1 MTMTS
6 PRFHAPY
13 LEWAKRRPTPRFD
26 LAGSNI
32 LACSI
37 DELPGAREAITFDGK
52 NESGYAPLIE
62 SIATRYGVAP
72 EQVTTAQG
80 ASGANFLACAALLE
94 PGDDVLVETPGYDPL
109 LGAPRMLG
117 ARVNR
122 FDRDLPTLRLDPDR
136 VRAMTPRTR
145 LIIITSPHNP
155 SGAIADPAAL
165 EEIGWMAHANG
176 AHVLVDEVYLD
187 AASASDRGGVKR
199 GLTSATLG
207 DAFVC
212 TSSLTKSYGLF
223 GLRCGWILSSADVAE
238 RVRRAR
244 DVVDGTGSIVAERLA
259 ALAFT
264 HLDRLLA
271 RDSAARGRTA
281 GIVREFLRSRADIDW
296 MAAGGTV
303 VFPRCVASPHVTAFA
318 ERLLKRA
325 WQRQSSRRRFFRPGA
340 FRLGFGGATDALRGG
355 ILGDWGGARRVAR
368 RFLLF
373 YWFYR
378 VLPGS
383 TRVLRGSA
391 GSTEMSQERRAACD
405 ASSTCHTHTRG
416 E

>member
-1 MTMTS
+1 MTQTS
-6 PRFHAPY
+6 LRFHTPY
-13 LEWAKRRPTPRFD
+13 LEWAKKRPSARFD

-37 DELPGAREAITFDGK
+37 DELPGAREAIAFDGR

-62 SIATRYGVAP
+62 SIAARYGVAP

-109 LGAPRMLG
+109 LGAPRLLG
-117 ARVNR
+117 TRVNR
-122 FDRDLPTLRLDPDR
+122 FERDFADGFALDPDR
-136 VRAMTPRTR
+136 VRRGMTPRTR

-187 AASASDRGGVKR
+187 AASASDRGGVTR
-199 GLTSATLG
+199 GLTSAALG
-207 DAFVC
+207 DPFVC

-238 RVRRAR
+238 RIRRAR
-244 DVVDGTGSIVAERLA
+244 DVVDGSGSIVAERLA

-271 RDSAARGRTA
+271 RTTA
-281 GIVREFLRSRADIDW
+281 LLEMNGAIVREFLRSRAELDW
-296 MAAGGTV
+296 IAAGGTV
-303 VFPRCVASPHVTAFA
+303 VFPRLRGIADATPFA
-318 ERLLKRA
+318 ERLLSERETA
-325 WQRQSSRRRFFRPGA
+325 IVPGRFFQAPEH
-340 FRLGFGGATDALRGG
+340 FRLGFGGPTDALRGG
-355 ILGDWGGARRVAR
+355 LQALG
-368 RFLLF
+368 
-373 YWFYR
+373 
-378 VLPGS
+378 
-383 TRVLRGSA
+383 
-391 GSTEMSQERRAACD
+391 AALD
-405 ASSTCHTHTRG
+405 ELH
-416 E
+416 